1 MPNETQNKTIM
12 CSPKSMLLE
21 IGSPNERSFFGVDA
35 LVEELST
42 SVLLLEDLV
51 PRGTIQGT

>member
-1 MPNETQNKTIM
+1 
-12 CSPKSMLLE
+12 
-21 IGSPNERSFFGVDA
+21 VDA

-42 SVLLLEDLV
+42 SVLLPEDLV